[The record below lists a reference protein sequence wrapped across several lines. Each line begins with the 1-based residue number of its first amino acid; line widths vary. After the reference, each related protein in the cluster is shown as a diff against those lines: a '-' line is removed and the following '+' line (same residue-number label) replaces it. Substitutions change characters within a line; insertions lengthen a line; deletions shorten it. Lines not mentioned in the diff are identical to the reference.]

1 VISECNRTRRAQS
14 RIRIA
19 PCSSNVN
26 LTGVNS
32 NVIMSGWVDD
42 NPDDER
48 QESDRDKRIDVH
60 VVLDGSVE
68 FFYKQENNRRLRLQK
83 QRTHWAHSEPRS
95 AKDSV

>member
-1 VISECNRTRRAQS
+1 
-14 RIRIA
+14 
-19 PCSSNVN
+19 VN
-26 LTGVNS
+26 LSGANGD
-32 NVIMSGWVDD
+32 VIMSGWVDD
-42 NPDDER
+42 NPDDNR

>member
-1 VISECNRTRRAQS
+1 MVSECNRTWRAQS

-19 PCSSNVN
+19 PYSSNVN
-26 LTGVNS
+26 PTGVNS

-42 NPDDER
+42 NPDDDR